1 MKLTTFIS
9 FGLLIVWVAL
19 AIVDI
24 WFDVVS
30 WDVFVKITLTILLL
44 GILAFAVRVLRRNIK

>member
-1 MKLTTFIS
+1 MRLTTFIS
-9 FGLLIVWVAL
+9 LGLLIVWVGL

-44 GILAFAVRVLRRNIK
+44 GILAFAVRILRRNIK